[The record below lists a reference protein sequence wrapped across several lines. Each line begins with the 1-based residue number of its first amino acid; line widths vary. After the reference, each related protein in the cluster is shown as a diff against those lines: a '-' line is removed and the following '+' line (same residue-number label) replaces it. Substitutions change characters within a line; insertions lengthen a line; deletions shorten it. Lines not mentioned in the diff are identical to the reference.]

1 MTATRWLSKDEQEAW
16 RSVMLMTQQLNAA
29 LERGLLSSSGLSL
42 ADYGVLV
49 TLSEADGRMLQSRDI
64 AQALVWEKSRLSH
77 QVRRME
83 SRGLVE
89 RVACKTDARASMV
102 RLTPEGLAVIEE
114 AAPGHVELV
123 REVFFGPINESD
135 ARELGRICRKISDQF
150 QETNCDAEINSDL
163 N

>member
-1 MTATRWLSKDEQEAW
+1 MAKTQWLSHDEQEAW
-16 RSVMLMTQQLNAA
+16 RSVMLMNQQLNAV
-29 LERGLLSSSGLSL
+29 LERGLLNSSGLSL

-49 TLSEADGRMLQSRDI
+49 TLSEAEGRMLQSRDI

-89 RVACKTDARASMV
+89 RVACETDARASMV
-102 RLTPEGLAVIEE
+102 RLTPEGLAVIEK

-123 REVFFGPINESD
+123 RELFFDPISQKD
-135 ARELGRICRKISDQF
+135 AKELGRICRAISDQF
-150 QETNCDAEINSDL
+150 QEANCDAEVDCCPE
-163 N
+163 